1 MVTSRTVHFPRCFVQ
16 LYQQEASSH
25 LPISQATMGR
35 LSFSWLKAQYF
46 HLATISA
53 FLSTWGGEYTHS
65 SPFIKGENNNFT
77 FVMKLSIV
85 RPLLNQLASPRLNA

>member
-1 MVTSRTVHFPRCFVQ
+1 MTGEKN
-16 LYQQEASSH
+16 QEINSH

-53 FLSTWGGEYTHS
+53 FLSTWQH
-65 SPFIKGENNNFT
+65 KQ
-77 FVMKLSIV
+77 V
-85 RPLLNQLASPRLNA
+85 

>member
-1 MVTSRTVHFPRCFVQ
+1 MTG
-16 LYQQEASSH
+16 EKNEKKSH

-53 FLSTWGGEYTHS
+53 FLSTWQH
-65 SPFIKGENNNFT
+65 
-77 FVMKLSIV
+77 
-85 RPLLNQLASPRLNA
+85 NQVQKKKI